1 MHSLWRRKACMQ
13 AKFMWCSLNDI
24 GLLPIGSQRILSP
37 ANMACAHH
45 ARTRQ
50 NHLSG
55 IKTALQHVASGC
67 MQIVAK
73 ECINSQKAIQRLHM
87 QKAHFLDMECA
98 LKEQL
103 GMALL
108 SY

>member
-1 MHSLWRRKACMQ
+1 
-13 AKFMWCSLNDI
+13 
-24 GLLPIGSQRILSP
+24 
-37 ANMACAHH
+37 
-45 ARTRQ
+45 
-50 NHLSG
+50 
-55 IKTALQHVASGC
+55 

-103 GMALL
+103 GMAVLSHWAHQRRLL
-108 SY
+108 VQLIAGLWR